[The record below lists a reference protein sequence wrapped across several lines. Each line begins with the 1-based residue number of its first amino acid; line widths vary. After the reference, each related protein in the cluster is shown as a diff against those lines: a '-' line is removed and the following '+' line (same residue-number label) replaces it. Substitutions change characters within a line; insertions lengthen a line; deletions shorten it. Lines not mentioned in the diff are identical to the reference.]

1 MTFQNPSFINIDN
14 LNLGIPINQNAET
27 DILSQDELNA
37 IIMSQMGNNT
47 PIQTIPV
54 SPTIVQQEVQQ
65 EVQQVMAPVMAPITQ
80 QPNYVNH
87 PIYPTTTN
95 TVPDKYEIDPNSV
108 EDWEQEEVDTSSKT
122 WIEQM
127 SEKSEK
133 SEKPVKQKD
142 QESDD
147 YDDSEKDDKK
157 ITLKDVDPVFDLE
170 ELYTNFNKLKE
181 GVSKRILK
189 LEEKQQTLDSRV
201 KTLEKFIRLDEA
213 ELATQ
218 YINKSKE
225 NSNTHYIK
233 QLTSSI
239 LNKTELLTMTMD
251 VSLKHENLI
260 LSWNK
265 ELFNIEKE
273 KVSSY
278 AKIKNLNKATQ
289 ETESDVNDIISKVNE
304 AVKKGGIS
312 VADAQNEL
320 QISGYSGKPFN

>member
-1 MTFQNPSFINIDN
+1 MAFQNTSFTDIDN
-14 LNLGIPINQNAET
+14 LNLGIPINQNGEP

-54 SPTIVQQEVQQ
+54 SPTIVQQD
-65 EVQQVMAPVMAPITQ
+65 VQQVMAPVMAPVTQ

-95 TVPDKYEIDPNSV
+95 TVPDKYEIDPNNV
-108 EDWEQEEVDTSSKT
+108 EDWEQEEADTTSKT

-133 SEKPVKQKD
+133 TVKQKD
-142 QESDD
+142 QESDDD

-181 GVSKRILK
+181 GVFKRILK

>member
-1 MTFQNPSFINIDN
+1 
-14 LNLGIPINQNAET
+14 
-27 DILSQDELNA
+27 
-37 IIMSQMGNNT
+37 MSQMGNNT

-54 SPTIVQQEVQQ
+54 SPTIVQQD
-65 EVQQVMAPVMAPITQ
+65 VQQVMAPVMAPVTQ

-95 TVPDKYEIDPNSV
+95 TVPDKYEIDPNNV
-108 EDWEQEEVDTSSKT
+108 EDWEQEEVDTTSKT
-122 WIEQM
+122 WVKQM

-133 SEKPVKQKD
+133 TVKQKD
-142 QESDD
+142 QESD
-147 YDDSEKDDKK
+147 DDSEKDDKK

-181 GVSKRILK
+181 GVFKRILK

>member
-1 MTFQNPSFINIDN
+1 MAFQNTSFSNIDN
-14 LNLGIPINQNAET
+14 LNLGIPINQNVET

-54 SPTIVQQEVQQ
+54 SPTIVQQD
-65 EVQQVMAPVMAPITQ
+65 VQQVMAPVMTPVTQ

-95 TVPDKYEIDPNSV
+95 TVPDKYEIDPNNV
-108 EDWEQEEVDTSSKT
+108 EDWEQEEADTTSKT

-133 SEKPVKQKD
+133 TVKQKD
-142 QESDD
+142 QELDD
-147 YDDSEKDDKK
+147 DDSEKDDKK
-157 ITLKDVDPVFDLE
+157 TTLKDVDPVFDLE

-181 GVSKRILK
+181 GVYKRILK

-278 AKIKNLNKATQ
+278 TKIKNLNKATQ

>member
-1 MTFQNPSFINIDN
+1 MAFQNTSFTNIDN
-14 LNLGIPINQNAET
+14 LNLGIPVNQNMEP

-54 SPTIVQQEVQQ
+54 SPQIVQQD
-65 EVQQVMAPVMAPITQ
+65 VQQVMAPVMAPVTQ

-95 TVPDKYEIDPNSV
+95 TVPDKYEIDPNRV
-108 EDWEQEEVDTSSKT
+108 EDWEQEEVDTTSKT
-122 WIEQM
+122 WVEQM

-133 SEKPVKQKD
+133 TVKQKD
-142 QESDD
+142 QESDDD

-181 GVSKRILK
+181 GVFKRILK

>member
-1 MTFQNPSFINIDN
+1 MAFQNTSFTDIDN
-14 LNLGIPINQNAET
+14 LNLGIPINQNGEP

-54 SPTIVQQEVQQ
+54 SPTIVQQDVQQ
-65 EVQQVMAPVMAPITQ
+65 VVQQGMVPVMAPVTQ

-95 TVPDKYEIDPNSV
+95 TVPDKYEIDPNRV
-108 EDWEQEEVDTSSKT
+108 EDWEQEEVDTTSKT
-122 WIEQM
+122 WVEQM

-133 SEKPVKQKD
+133 TVKQKD
-142 QESDD
+142 QESDDD

-181 GVSKRILK
+181 GVFKRILK

>member
-1 MTFQNPSFINIDN
+1 MAFQNTTLSNIDN
-14 LNLGIPINQNAET
+14 LNLGIPINQNVET

-37 IIMSQMGNNT
+37 IIMSQMGNNN

-65 EVQQVMAPVMAPITQ
+65 VQQVMAPVMAPVTQ

-108 EDWEQEEVDTSSKT
+108 EDWEQEEVDTTSKT

-133 SEKPVKQKD
+133 TVKQKD
-142 QESDD
+142 QEFDD
-147 YDDSEKDDKK
+147 DDSEKDDKK
-157 ITLKDVDPVFDLE
+157 TTLKDVDPIFDLE

-181 GVSKRILK
+181 GVFKRISK

-201 KTLEKFIRLDEA
+201 KTLEKFIKLDEA

-278 AKIKNLNKATQ
+278 TKIKNLNKATQ

>member
-1 MTFQNPSFINIDN
+1 MAFQNTTLSNIDN
-14 LNLGIPINQNAET
+14 LNLGIPINQNVET

-37 IIMSQMGNNT
+37 IIMSQMGNNN

-54 SPTIVQQEVQQ
+54 SPTIVQQEVQ
-65 EVQQVMAPVMAPITQ
+65 EVQQVMAPVMAPVTQ

-95 TVPDKYEIDPNSV
+95 TVPDKYEIDPNNV
-108 EDWEQEEVDTSSKT
+108 EDWEQEEADTTSKT

-133 SEKPVKQKD
+133 TVKQKD
-142 QESDD
+142 QEFDD
-147 YDDSEKDDKK
+147 DDSEKDDKK
-157 ITLKDVDPVFDLE
+157 TTLKDVDPVFDLE

-181 GVSKRILK
+181 GVFKRISK

-201 KTLEKFIRLDEA
+201 KTLEKFIKLDEA

>member
-1 MTFQNPSFINIDN
+1 MAFQNTSFSNIDN
-14 LNLGIPINQNAET
+14 LNLGIPINQNVET

-54 SPTIVQQEVQQ
+54 SPQIVQQEIRQ
-65 EVQQVMAPVMAPITQ
+65 EIQQVMAPVTQ

-95 TVPDKYEIDPNSV
+95 TVPDKYEIDPNNV
-108 EDWEQEEVDTSSKT
+108 EDWEQEEVDTTSKT
-122 WIEQM
+122 WVEQM

-133 SEKPVKQKD
+133 TVKQKD
-142 QESDD
+142 QESDDD

-181 GVSKRILK
+181 GVFKRILK

-278 AKIKNLNKATQ
+278 TKIKNLNKATQ

>member
-1 MTFQNPSFINIDN
+1 MAFQNTSFTDIDN
-14 LNLGIPINQNAET
+14 LNLGIPINQNGEP

-54 SPTIVQQEVQQ
+54 SPTIVQQD
-65 EVQQVMAPVMAPITQ
+65 VQQVMTPVMAPVTQ

-95 TVPDKYEIDPNSV
+95 TVPDKYEIDPNRV
-108 EDWEQEEVDTSSKT
+108 EDWEQEEVDTTSKT
-122 WIEQM
+122 WVEQM

-133 SEKPVKQKD
+133 TVKQKD
-142 QESDD
+142 QESDDD

-181 GVSKRILK
+181 GVFKRILK

-278 AKIKNLNKATQ
+278 VKIKNLNKATQ

-312 VADAQNEL
+312 VAHAQNEL

>member
-1 MTFQNPSFINIDN
+1 MTFQNHSFTNIDN

-65 EVQQVMAPVMAPITQ
+65 EVQQVMAPVMAPVTQ

-127 SEKSEK
+127 SEK

>member
-1 MTFQNPSFINIDN
+1 MAFQNTSFTDTDN
-14 LNLGIPINQNAET
+14 LNLGIPINQNGEP

-54 SPTIVQQEVQQ
+54 SPTIVQQD
-65 EVQQVMAPVMAPITQ
+65 VQQVVQQGMAPVMAPVTQ

-95 TVPDKYEIDPNSV
+95 TVPDKYEIGPNSV
-108 EDWEQEEVDTSSKT
+108 EDWEQEEVDTTSKT
-122 WIEQM
+122 WVEQM

-133 SEKPVKQKD
+133 TVKQKD
-142 QESDD
+142 QESDDD

-201 KTLEKFIRLDEA
+201 KTLEKFIKLDEA

>member
-1 MTFQNPSFINIDN
+1 MAFQNTSFTDIDN
-14 LNLGIPINQNAET
+14 LNLGIPINQNREP

-54 SPTIVQQEVQQ
+54 SPTIVQQD
-65 EVQQVMAPVMAPITQ
+65 VQQVMAPVMAPVTQ

-108 EDWEQEEVDTSSKT
+108 EDWEQEEVDTTSKT
-122 WIEQM
+122 WVEQM

-133 SEKPVKQKD
+133 TVKQKD
-142 QESDD
+142 QEPDVD

-181 GVSKRILK
+181 GVFKRILK

-278 AKIKNLNKATQ
+278 TKIKNLNKSTQ

>member
-1 MTFQNPSFINIDN
+1 MAFQNTSFTDIDN
-14 LNLGIPINQNAET
+14 LNLGIPINQNREP

-54 SPTIVQQEVQQ
+54 SPTIVQQD
-65 EVQQVMAPVMAPITQ
+65 VQQVMTPVMAPVTQ

-95 TVPDKYEIDPNSV
+95 TVPDKYEIDPNRV
-108 EDWEQEEVDTSSKT
+108 EDWEQEEVDTTSKT
-122 WIEQM
+122 WVEQM

-133 SEKPVKQKD
+133 TVKQKD
-142 QESDD
+142 QESDDD

-181 GVSKRILK
+181 GVFKRILK

>member
-1 MTFQNPSFINIDN
+1 MTFQNTTLSNIDN
-14 LNLGIPINQNAET
+14 LNLGIPINQNVET

-37 IIMSQMGNNT
+37 IIMSQMGNNN
-47 PIQTIPV
+47 PIQTISV
-54 SPTIVQQEVQQ
+54 SPTIVQQ
-65 EVQQVMAPVMAPITQ
+65 EVQQVMAPVMAPVTQ

-95 TVPDKYEIDPNSV
+95 TVPDKYEIDPNNV
-108 EDWEQEEVDTSSKT
+108 EDWEQEEADTTSKT

-133 SEKPVKQKD
+133 TVKQKD
-142 QESDD
+142 QEFD
-147 YDDSEKDDKK
+147 DDSEKDDKK
-157 ITLKDVDPVFDLE
+157 TTLKDVDPIFDLE

-181 GVSKRILK
+181 GVFKRISK

-201 KTLEKFIRLDEA
+201 KTLEKFIKLDEA

>member
-1 MTFQNPSFINIDN
+1 MAFQNTSFTNIDN
-14 LNLGIPINQNAET
+14 LNLGIPVNQNVEP

-54 SPTIVQQEVQQ
+54 SPTIVQQD
-65 EVQQVMAPVMAPITQ
+65 VQQVMAPVMAPVTQ

-95 TVPDKYEIDPNSV
+95 TVPDKYEIDPNRV
-108 EDWEQEEVDTSSKT
+108 EDWEQEEVDTTSKT
-122 WIEQM
+122 WVEQM

-133 SEKPVKQKD
+133 TVKQKD
-142 QESDD
+142 QESDDD

-157 ITLKDVDPVFDLE
+157 ISLKDVDPVFDLE

-181 GVSKRILK
+181 GVFKRILK

-278 AKIKNLNKATQ
+278 TKIKNLNKATQ
-289 ETESDVNDIISKVNE
+289 ETESDVNDVISKVNE

>member
-1 MTFQNPSFINIDN
+1 MAFQNTSFTDIDN
-14 LNLGIPINQNAET
+14 LNLGIPINQNVEP

-54 SPTIVQQEVQQ
+54 SPTIVQQD
-65 EVQQVMAPVMAPITQ
+65 VQQVVQQGMAPVMAPVTQ

-95 TVPDKYEIDPNSV
+95 TVPDKYEIDPNNV
-108 EDWEQEEVDTSSKT
+108 EDWEQEEVDTTSKT
-122 WIEQM
+122 WVEQM

-133 SEKPVKQKD
+133 TVKQKD
-142 QESDD
+142 QESDDD

-181 GVSKRILK
+181 GVFKRILK

>member
-1 MTFQNPSFINIDN
+1 MAFQNTSFTDIDN
-14 LNLGIPINQNAET
+14 LNLGIPINQNGEP

-54 SPTIVQQEVQQ
+54 SPTIVQQD
-65 EVQQVMAPVMAPITQ
+65 VQQVMAPVMAPVTQ

-95 TVPDKYEIDPNSV
+95 TVPDKYEIDPNGV
-108 EDWEQEEVDTSSKT
+108 EDWEQEEVDTTSKT
-122 WIEQM
+122 WVEQM

-133 SEKPVKQKD
+133 TVKQKD
-142 QESDD
+142 QESDDD

-181 GVSKRILK
+181 GVFKRILK

-278 AKIKNLNKATQ
+278 TKIKNLNKATQ

>member
-1 MTFQNPSFINIDN
+1 
-14 LNLGIPINQNAET
+14 
-27 DILSQDELNA
+27 
-37 IIMSQMGNNT
+37 MSQMGNNT

-54 SPTIVQQEVQQ
+54 SQTIVQQD
-65 EVQQVMAPVMAPITQ
+65 VQQVMAPVMAPVTQ

-95 TVPDKYEIDPNSV
+95 TVPDKYEIDPNRV
-108 EDWEQEEVDTSSKT
+108 EDWEQEEVDTTSKT
-122 WIEQM
+122 WVEQM

-133 SEKPVKQKD
+133 TVKQKD
-142 QESDD
+142 QESNDD

-181 GVSKRILK
+181 GVFKRILK

-278 AKIKNLNKATQ
+278 TKIKNLNKATQ

>member
-1 MTFQNPSFINIDN
+1 MAFQNTSFTDIDN
-14 LNLGIPINQNAET
+14 LNLGIPINQNREP

-54 SPTIVQQEVQQ
+54 SPTIVQQD
-65 EVQQVMAPVMAPITQ
+65 VQQVMAPVMAPVTQ

-95 TVPDKYEIDPNSV
+95 TVPDKYEIDPNRV
-108 EDWEQEEVDTSSKT
+108 EDWEQEEVDTTSKT
-122 WIEQM
+122 WVEQM

-133 SEKPVKQKD
+133 TVKQKD
-142 QESDD
+142 QESDDD

-181 GVSKRILK
+181 GVYKRILK

>member
-1 MTFQNPSFINIDN
+1 MAFQNTSFTDIDN
-14 LNLGIPINQNAET
+14 LNLGIPINQNGEP

-65 EVQQVMAPVMAPITQ
+65 VVQQGMAPVMAPVTQ

-95 TVPDKYEIDPNSV
+95 TVPDKYEIDPNNV
-108 EDWEQEEVDTSSKT
+108 EDWEQEEADTTSKT

-133 SEKPVKQKD
+133 TVKQKD
-142 QESDD
+142 QESDDD

-181 GVSKRILK
+181 GVFKRILK

>member
-1 MTFQNPSFINIDN
+1 MAFQNTTLSNIDN
-14 LNLGIPINQNAET
+14 LNLGIPINQNVET

-54 SPTIVQQEVQQ
+54 SPTIVHQ
-65 EVQQVMAPVMAPITQ
+65 EVQQVMTPVMAPVTQ

-108 EDWEQEEVDTSSKT
+108 EDWEQEEVDTTSKT

-133 SEKPVKQKD
+133 TVKQKD

-278 AKIKNLNKATQ
+278 TKIKNLNKATQ

>member
-1 MTFQNPSFINIDN
+1 MAFQNTSFSNIDN
-14 LNLGIPINQNAET
+14 LNLGIPINQNVET

-54 SPTIVQQEVQQ
+54 SPQIVQQEVQQ
-65 EVQQVMAPVMAPITQ
+65 GMAPVMAPVTQ

-95 TVPDKYEIDPNSV
+95 TVPDKYEIDPNRV
-108 EDWEQEEVDTSSKT
+108 EDWEQEEVDTTSKT
-122 WIEQM
+122 WVEQM

-133 SEKPVKQKD
+133 TVKQKD
-142 QESDD
+142 QESDDD

-181 GVSKRILK
+181 GVYKRILK

-278 AKIKNLNKATQ
+278 TKIKNLNKSTQ

>member
-1 MTFQNPSFINIDN
+1 MAFQNTSFTDIDN
-14 LNLGIPINQNAET
+14 LNLGIPINQNGEP

-37 IIMSQMGNNT
+37 IIMSQMGNNN

-54 SPTIVQQEVQQ
+54 SPTIVQQDVQ
-65 EVQQVMAPVMAPITQ
+65 EVQQVMAPVMAPVTQ

-95 TVPDKYEIDPNSV
+95 TVPDKYEIDPNNV
-108 EDWEQEEVDTSSKT
+108 EDWEQEEVDTTSKT
-122 WIEQM
+122 WVEQM

-133 SEKPVKQKD
+133 TVKQKD
-142 QESDD
+142 QESDDD

-181 GVSKRILK
+181 GVYKRILK

>member
-1 MTFQNPSFINIDN
+1 MAFQNTSFTDIDN
-14 LNLGIPINQNAET
+14 LNLGIPINQNGEP

-37 IIMSQMGNNT
+37 IIMSQMGNNN

-54 SPTIVQQEVQQ
+54 SPTIVQQDVQ
-65 EVQQVMAPVMAPITQ
+65 EVQQVMAPVMAPVTQ

-108 EDWEQEEVDTSSKT
+108 EDWEQEEVDTTSKT
-122 WIEQM
+122 WVEQM

-133 SEKPVKQKD
+133 TVKQKD
-142 QESDD
+142 QESDDD

-181 GVSKRILK
+181 GVYKRILK

>member
-1 MTFQNPSFINIDN
+1 MTFQNSSLTNIDN
-14 LNLGIPINQNAET
+14 LNLGIPINQNVET

-54 SPTIVQQEVQQ
+54 SPTIVHQEVQ
-65 EVQQVMAPVMAPITQ
+65 EVQQVMAPVMAPVTQ

-95 TVPDKYEIDPNSV
+95 TVPDKYEIDPNNV
-108 EDWEQEEVDTSSKT
+108 EDWEQEEVDTTSKT
-122 WIEQM
+122 WVEQM

-133 SEKPVKQKD
+133 TVKQKD
-142 QESDD
+142 QESNDD

-181 GVSKRILK
+181 GVFKRILK

>member
-1 MTFQNPSFINIDN
+1 MAFQNTSFTDIDN
-14 LNLGIPINQNAET
+14 LNLGIPINQNGEP

-54 SPTIVQQEVQQ
+54 SPTIVQQD
-65 EVQQVMAPVMAPITQ
+65 VQQVMAPVTQ

-108 EDWEQEEVDTSSKT
+108 EDWEQEEVDTTSKT
-122 WIEQM
+122 WVEQM

-133 SEKPVKQKD
+133 TVKQKD
-142 QESDD
+142 QESDDD

-181 GVSKRILK
+181 GVFKRILK

>member
-1 MTFQNPSFINIDN
+1 MAFQNTSFTDIDN
-14 LNLGIPINQNAET
+14 LNLGIPINQNREP

-54 SPTIVQQEVQQ
+54 SPTIVQQD
-65 EVQQVMAPVMAPITQ
+65 VQQVMAPVMAPVTQ

-95 TVPDKYEIDPNSV
+95 TVPDKYEIDPNGV
-108 EDWEQEEVDTSSKT
+108 EDWEQEEVDTTSKT
-122 WIEQM
+122 WVEQM

-133 SEKPVKQKD
+133 TVKQKD
-142 QESDD
+142 QESDDD

-181 GVSKRILK
+181 GVYKRILK

-278 AKIKNLNKATQ
+278 TKIKNLNKATQ

>member
-1 MTFQNPSFINIDN
+1 MAFQNTSFTDIDN
-14 LNLGIPINQNAET
+14 LNLGIPINQNGEP

-54 SPTIVQQEVQQ
+54 SPTIVQQD
-65 EVQQVMAPVMAPITQ
+65 VQQVMAPVMAPVTQ

-95 TVPDKYEIDPNSV
+95 TVPDKYEIDPNRV
-108 EDWEQEEVDTSSKT
+108 EDWEQEEIDTTSKT
-122 WIEQM
+122 WVEQM

-133 SEKPVKQKD
+133 TVKQKD
-142 QESDD
+142 QESDDD

-181 GVSKRILK
+181 GVFKRILK

>member
-1 MTFQNPSFINIDN
+1 MAFQNTSFTDIDN
-14 LNLGIPINQNAET
+14 LNLGIPINQNGEP

-54 SPTIVQQEVQQ
+54 SPTIVQQD
-65 EVQQVMAPVMAPITQ
+65 VQQVMAPVMAPVTQ

-95 TVPDKYEIDPNSV
+95 TVPDKYEIDPNRV
-108 EDWEQEEVDTSSKT
+108 EDWEQEEVDTTSKT
-122 WIEQM
+122 WVEQM

-133 SEKPVKQKD
+133 TVKQKD
-142 QESDD
+142 QESNDD

-181 GVSKRILK
+181 GVFKRILK

>member
-1 MTFQNPSFINIDN
+1 MAFQNTSFTDIDN
-14 LNLGIPINQNAET
+14 LNLGIPINQNGEP

-54 SPTIVQQEVQQ
+54 SPTIVQQEVQ
-65 EVQQVMAPVMAPITQ
+65 EVQQIMAPVMAPVTQ

-95 TVPDKYEIDPNSV
+95 TVPDKYEIDPNRV
-108 EDWEQEEVDTSSKT
+108 EDWEQEEVDTTSKT
-122 WIEQM
+122 WVEQM

-133 SEKPVKQKD
+133 TVKQKD
-142 QESDD
+142 QESDDD

-181 GVSKRILK
+181 GVFKRILK

-278 AKIKNLNKATQ
+278 TKIKNLNKATQ

>member
-65 EVQQVMAPVMAPITQ
+65 EVQQVMAPVMAPVTQ

>member
-1 MTFQNPSFINIDN
+1 MAFQNTSFTNIDN
-14 LNLGIPINQNAET
+14 LNLGIPVNQNVEP

-54 SPTIVQQEVQQ
+54 SPQIVQQEIQQ
-65 EVQQVMAPVMAPITQ
+65 EIQQVMAPVTQ

-95 TVPDKYEIDPNSV
+95 TVPDKYEIDPNNV
-108 EDWEQEEVDTSSKT
+108 EDWEQEEVDTTSKT
-122 WIEQM
+122 WVEQM

-133 SEKPVKQKD
+133 TVKQKD
-142 QESDD
+142 QESEDD
-147 YDDSEKDDKK
+147 YNDSEKDDKK

-181 GVSKRILK
+181 GVYKRILK

>member
-1 MTFQNPSFINIDN
+1 MAFQNTSFTDIDN
-14 LNLGIPINQNAET
+14 LNLGIPINQNGEP

-54 SPTIVQQEVQQ
+54 SPTMVQQD
-65 EVQQVMAPVMAPITQ
+65 VQQVMAPVMAPVTQ

-95 TVPDKYEIDPNSV
+95 TVPDKYEIDPNRV
-108 EDWEQEEVDTSSKT
+108 EDWEQEEVDTTSKT
-122 WIEQM
+122 WVEQM

-133 SEKPVKQKD
+133 TVKQKD
-142 QESDD
+142 QESNDD

-181 GVSKRILK
+181 GVFKRILK

>member
-1 MTFQNPSFINIDN
+1 MAFQNTTLSNIDN
-14 LNLGIPINQNAET
+14 LNLGIPINQNVET

-37 IIMSQMGNNT
+37 IIMSQMGNNN

-54 SPTIVQQEVQQ
+54 SPTIVQQEVQ
-65 EVQQVMAPVMAPITQ
+65 EVHQVMAPVMAPVTQ

-95 TVPDKYEIDPNSV
+95 TVPDKYEIDPNNV
-108 EDWEQEEVDTSSKT
+108 EDWEQEEADTTSKT

-133 SEKPVKQKD
+133 SEKTVKQKD
-142 QESDD
+142 QEFDD
-147 YDDSEKDDKK
+147 NDSEKDDKK
-157 ITLKDVDPVFDLE
+157 TTLKDVDPIFDLE

-181 GVSKRILK
+181 GVFKRISK

-201 KTLEKFIRLDEA
+201 KTLEKFIKLDEA

-278 AKIKNLNKATQ
+278 TKIKNLNKATQ

>member
-1 MTFQNPSFINIDN
+1 MAFQNTSFTDIDN
-14 LNLGIPINQNAET
+14 LNLGIPINQNGEP

-54 SPTIVQQEVQQ
+54 SPTIVQQD
-65 EVQQVMAPVMAPITQ
+65 VQQVMAPVMTPVTQ

-95 TVPDKYEIDPNSV
+95 TVPDKYEIDPNRV
-108 EDWEQEEVDTSSKT
+108 EDWEQEEVDTTSKT
-122 WIEQM
+122 WVEQM

-133 SEKPVKQKD
+133 TVKQKD
-142 QESDD
+142 QESDDD

-181 GVSKRILK
+181 GVFKRILK

>member
-1 MTFQNPSFINIDN
+1 MAFQNTSFTNIDN
-14 LNLGIPINQNAET
+14 LNLGIPVNQNVEP

-54 SPTIVQQEVQQ
+54 SPTIVQQDVQQ
-65 EVQQVMAPVMAPITQ
+65 DVQQVMAPVMAPVTQ

-108 EDWEQEEVDTSSKT
+108 EDWEQEEVDTTSKT
-122 WIEQM
+122 WVEQM

-133 SEKPVKQKD
+133 TVKQKD
-142 QESDD
+142 QESDDD

-181 GVSKRILK
+181 GVFKRILK

>member
-1 MTFQNPSFINIDN
+1 MAFQNTSFTDIDN
-14 LNLGIPINQNAET
+14 LNLGIPINQNGEP

-54 SPTIVQQEVQQ
+54 SPTIVQQD
-65 EVQQVMAPVMAPITQ
+65 VQQVMAPVMAPVTQ

-95 TVPDKYEIDPNSV
+95 TVPDKYEIDPNGV
-108 EDWEQEEVDTSSKT
+108 EDWEQEEVDTTSKT
-122 WIEQM
+122 WVEQM

-133 SEKPVKQKD
+133 TVKQKD
-142 QESDD
+142 QESDDD

-157 ITLKDVDPVFDLE
+157 ISLKDVDPVFDLE

-181 GVSKRILK
+181 GVFKRILK

-278 AKIKNLNKATQ
+278 TKIKNLNKSTQ

>member
-1 MTFQNPSFINIDN
+1 MAFQNTSFTDIDN
-14 LNLGIPINQNAET
+14 LNLGIPINQNREP

-54 SPTIVQQEVQQ
+54 SQTIVQQD
-65 EVQQVMAPVMAPITQ
+65 VQQVMAPVMAPVTQ

-95 TVPDKYEIDPNSV
+95 TVPDKYEIDPNRV
-108 EDWEQEEVDTSSKT
+108 EDWEQEEVDTTSKT
-122 WIEQM
+122 WVEQM

-133 SEKPVKQKD
+133 TVKQKD
-142 QESDD
+142 QESDDD

-181 GVSKRILK
+181 GVFKRILK